1 MDTTTL
7 PATAAAPA
15 VPELLAAPHLV
26 DVAVPGMEGLA
37 LWLAGRG
44 ADVTGSVPPAEHDSP
59 VVAGLRAAGVRVEV
73 GFAAEHVHADRT
85 VVVWSGAV
93 VGAHPELDR
102 ARVLRLPMLGRAPA
116 LAAVTAHPGQQVV
129 TVGGSHST
137 ATAAAALAAA
147 LNDGTTGWILI
158 TPAHGGSAGHGRKAR
173 LVVDF
178 CPDTTTHEAQPPS
191 AWQRHPAPHLDNR
204 ISPAV
209 VLITSTGANAPH
221 HLDNVESLNAAE
233 RLARTADT
241 VVLPTWDKGVPVLRE
256 RLTDRRGPAL
266 VTVGLDQSADVRI
279 LVPRWTGDAY
289 HLTLRYRGEQQAFVL
304 PITGRHHAL
313 AACAAIATALVLG
326 EDPQIVAERLAVF
339 RGVERSLTTVGAQ
352 KGITVVTSR
361 ARHPHEVTEDVAAA
375 RLLTEG
381 SVIAAL
387 EPDGF
392 ARTSAHA
399 AELGAALRGA
409 DHAVLLPVSTPLTS
423 VRAADPLDTVEHH
436 AGVALGADA
445 VHRVRSGPCE
455 PGVEQQIAALTA
467 PGDLVLLIG
476 TGQAATRLGPRL
488 LFHLGAAHSPIP
500 RQQ

>member
-7 PATAAAPA
+7 RATVAAPT
-15 VPELLAAPHLV
+15 VPELLSAPHLV
-26 DVAVPGMEGLA
+26 DVALPAMEGLA
-37 LWLAGRG
+37 LWLAERG
-44 ADVTGSVPPAEHDSP
+44 ANVTGSVPPAEHDSP
-59 VVAGLRAAGVRVEV
+59 VVAGLRAAGVRVEA
-73 GFAAEHVHADRT
+73 GFATEHVHGDRT
-85 VVVWSGAV
+85 AVAWSGAV

-116 LAAVTAHPGQQVV
+116 LAAVAAHPGRQVV
-129 TVGGSHST
+129 AVGGSHST

-147 LNDGTTGWILI
+147 LDDGTTGWILN
-158 TPAHGGSAGHGRKAR
+158 AVAQGGSAGHGGTGR

-191 AWQRHPAPHLDNR
+191 LWQRHPAPHLDNR

-221 HLDNVESLNAAE
+221 HLDNVEGLKAAE
-233 RLARTADT
+233 RLARTAAT
-241 VVLPTWDKGVPVLRE
+241 VVLPTWDQGTPILRE

-266 VTVGLDQSADVRI
+266 VTVGLDQGADVRI

-289 HLTLRYRGEQQAFVL
+289 HLTLRYRGAQHAFVL
-304 PITGRHHAL
+304 PIAGRHHAL
-313 AACAAIATALVLG
+313 AACAAIATTLVLG
-326 EDPQIVAERLAVF
+326 EDPQIVAERLAEF
-339 RGVERSLTTVGAQ
+339 RGVERSLATVGTQ
-352 KGITVVTSR
+352 KGITVVASR
-361 ARHPHEVTEDVAAA
+361 ARHPHEVADDVTAA

-381 SVIAAL
+381 SVIAVL

-392 ARTSAHA
+392 ARTTAHA

-409 DHAVLLPVSTPLTS
+409 DHAVLLPISTPLTS
-423 VRAADPLDTVEHH
+423 VHADDPLNTVEHH
-436 AGVALGADA
+436 AGVALGTDA
-445 VHRVRSGPCE
+445 VRRVRSGPCE
-455 PGVEQQIAALTA
+455 PGVEQQIATLAA

-488 LFHLGAAHSPIP
+488 LFHLGAPHSPIP
-500 RQQ
+500 RQL